1 VQAQKQ
7 GSVKNYI
14 LDAHT
19 SSKTKIINRL
29 RKLKSTVRVIDNGAY
44 KEDAFFSQIY
54 IESRLTE
61 EQLDRWLYEVKGIEY
76 AGLVEA
82 SRGRQE

>member
-1 VQAQKQ
+1 MQAKKQ

-29 RKLKSTVRVIDNGAY
+29 RKLKSTVKVIDNGAY
-44 KEDAFFSQIY
+44 KEDVFFSQIY

-82 SRGRQE
+82 PRERQQ